1 LESLAT
7 EMICHDFMFY
17 IVYPPELQQFYE
29 EKIYLFASIEKQK
42 GLVLRSKQALGNP
55 VCTP

>member
-1 LESLAT
+1 
-7 EMICHDFMFY
+7 MFY